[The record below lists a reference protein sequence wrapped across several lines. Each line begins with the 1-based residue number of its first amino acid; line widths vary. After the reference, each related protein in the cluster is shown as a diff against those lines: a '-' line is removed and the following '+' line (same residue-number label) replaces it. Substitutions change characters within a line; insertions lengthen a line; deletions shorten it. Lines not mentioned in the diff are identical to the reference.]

1 MRIGPL
7 FLYRAAMNLN
17 EKEARLHLM
26 DMVDHSR
33 KKLEDVRQARRRLLD
48 RTKGSEWFPSQERT
62 PINQMAQ
69 QEWALV
75 QHLAGGDPK
84 ALVLPGGQG
93 MEAAAYEQ
101 TLAINAVAQR
111 LNLRRKF
118 RRLVQDALYGVG
130 ICRIGMVRG
139 RNVPIREI
147 APELDEEGEVGI
159 GQLEVQVISLE
170 SWVHDCQADCIE
182 EREFCGH
189 AYWVDKEDI
198 QQYLPGVKTADLELE
213 EKRWIDEHGHE
224 MAGAISRGVD
234 GEGQKGFRDKYW
246 LWDLWVPKENQIVT
260 TPVNGTGEIAHVRP
274 WASRPG
280 GPYLFL
286 YYREL
291 PDQSIP
297 ISIQADLAL
306 VHDSLNST
314 FRKLIDQTR
323 EAKTVLGFKPGH
335 EGDAENVRDASSRQI
350 VQMRDPQSVQ
360 EFNFNGPDQS
370 LLGML
375 LQTRELAS
383 IIGGNTDVL
392 AGLGVQAPT
401 ATQEQMVTAT
411 AGGKV
416 RLHEVDTA
424 DFYVEVFEAIR
435 WYLYHEQMEPIP
447 IVGQVEGTDIR
458 FFQTFNA
465 AKAQAMPG
473 RFNSFLLKIEPYT
486 GIYRSPQQRFES
498 LLMLWERLIMP
509 GVQLGVL
516 DKTPDLERLL
526 ELAAQYLDMP
536 EVRALLREVAPE
548 EQEMLAEGSA
558 RQSPTTTRNYVRRSA
573 PGPTRSGNAMQALQ
587 MMGARGNGQA

>member
-1 MRIGPL
+1 MDFNDREN
-7 FLYRAAMNLN
+7 RR
-17 EKEARLHLM
+17 KLM
-26 DMVDHSR
+26 DMVDYSR
-33 KKLEDVRQARRRLLD
+33 SKLDDVRKARRDLLE
-48 RTKGSEWFPSQERT
+48 RANGSEWFPSEEKT
-62 PINQMAQ
+62 PLNQLAM

-84 ALVLPGGQG
+84 ALVVPGGPG
-93 MEAAAYEQ
+93 MEAVAYEQ
-101 TLAINAVAQR
+101 TLAVNKVAQR
-111 LNLRRKF
+111 VNLRRKF
-118 RRLVQDALYGVG
+118 RRLVQDALYGIG
-130 ICRIGMVRG
+130 ICRIGMVRD
-139 RNVPIREI
+139 RNIPVREV

-159 GQLEVQVISLE
+159 GRLEVQVISLE
-170 SWVHDCQADCIE
+170 SWVHDCQADCLE
-182 EREFCGH
+182 EREYCGH
-189 AYWVDKEDI
+189 AYWVSKEDI
-198 QQYLPGVKTADLELE
+198 EAYLPGVKREDLEAE

-234 GEGQKGFRDKYW
+234 GDGQTGLRDRYW
-246 LWDLWVPKENQIVT
+246 LWDLWVPRENVIIT

-274 WASRPG
+274 WKSRPG

-335 EGDAENVRDASSRQI
+335 EGDAENIRDASSRQI
-350 VQMRDPQSVQ
+350 VQMRDPTSVA

-392 AGLGVQAPT
+392 SGLGAQAPT
-401 ATQEQMVTAT
+401 ATQEQMVSQT

-416 RLHEVDTA
+416 MLHEVDTA
-424 DFYVEVFEAIR
+424 DFQVEVFEAIR
-435 WYLYHEQMEPIP
+435 WYIYHEQQEPIP

-458 FFQTFNA
+458 FMQTFNA
-465 AKAQAMPG
+465 EKAAALPG
-473 RFNSFLLKIEPYT
+473 TFDSFQLQIEPYT
-486 GIYRSPQQRFES
+486 GIYRSPEQRFQT
-498 LLMLWERLIMP
+498 LLNLWERLIMP
-509 GVQLGVL
+509 AVQLGVT
-516 DKTPDLERLL
+516 DATPDMNRLI
-526 ELAAQYLDMP
+526 ELAAQYLDLP
-536 EVRALLREVAPE
+536 EIIGLLRPVSPE
-548 EQEMLAEGSA
+548 EQQMLSAGEA

-573 PGPTRSGNAMQALQ
+573 PGPTRSGNAMAALQ
-587 MMGARGNGQA
+587 MMGQNNGS

>member
-1 MRIGPL
+1 
-7 FLYRAAMNLN
+7 MNLN
-17 EKEARLHLM
+17 DKKDRLHLM

-33 KKLEDVRQARRRLLD
+33 TKLDDVREARRKLLN
-48 RTKGSEWFPSQERT
+48 RTKGSEWFPSDERT

-84 ALVLPGGQG
+84 ALVLPGGPG
-93 MEAAAYEQ
+93 MEATAYEQ
-101 TLAINAVAQR
+101 TLAVNAVAQR

-118 RRLVQDALYGVG
+118 RRLVQDALYGIG
-130 ICRIGMVRG
+130 ICRIGMVRSK
-139 RNVPIREI
+139 NIPIREI
-147 APELDEEGEVGI
+147 APELDEEGEIGI
-159 GQLEVQVISLE
+159 GRLEVQVISLE
-170 SWVHDCQADCIE
+170 AWVHDCQADCLE

-189 AYWVDKEDI
+189 AYWVAKEDI
-198 QQYLPGVKTADLELE
+198 EEYLPGVKPTDLELE

-234 GEGQKGFRDKYW
+234 GEGQDGFRDQYW
-246 LWDLWVPKENQIVT
+246 LWDLWVPRENVLVT

-274 WASRPG
+274 WRSRPG

-291 PDQSIP
+291 PDQAIP
-297 ISIQADLAL
+297 IAIQADLAL

-335 EGDAENVRDASSRQI
+335 EGDAENVRDARSRQI
-350 VQMRDPQSVQ
+350 VQMRDPSSVQ
-360 EFNFNGPDQS
+360 EFNFNGPDQA

-392 AGLGVQAPT
+392 SGLGAQAPT
-401 ATQEQMVTAT
+401 ATQEQMVSET

-416 RLHEVDTA
+416 ALHEVDTA
-424 DFYVEVFEAIR
+424 DFQVEVFEAIR
-435 WYLYHEQMEPIP
+435 WYLYHEQIEPIP

-458 FFQTFNA
+458 FPQTFNA
-465 AKAQAMPG
+465 EKAAAMPG
-473 RFNSFLLKIEPYT
+473 EFNSFLLKIEPYT
-486 GIYRSPQQRFES
+486 GIYRAPEQRFQS
-498 LLMLWERLIMP
+498 LLALWERLIMP
-509 GVQLGVL
+509 GVQLGIT
-516 DKTPDLERLL
+516 DKTPDMDGLL
-526 ELAAQYLDMP
+526 AIAAQYLDMP
-536 EVRALLREVAPE
+536 EVLRLLRAVAPE
-548 EQEMLAEGSA
+548 EQEMLMQGEA
-558 RQSPTTTRNYVRRSA
+558 RQAPTTTRNYVRRSA
-573 PGPTRSGNAMQALQ
+573 PGPTRSGNAMTALQ
-587 MMGARGNGQA
+587 MMGAGNGQT

>member
-1 MRIGPL
+1 
-7 FLYRAAMNLN
+7 MNLN
-17 EKEARLHLM
+17 DKQDRRHLL

-33 KKLEDVRQARRRLLD
+33 TKLEDVREARRRLLD
-48 RTKGSEWFPSQERT
+48 RAKGSEWFPSKERT
-62 PINQMAQ
+62 PINQLAQ

-84 ALVLPGGQG
+84 ALVLPGGSG

-118 RRLVQDALYGVG
+118 RRLVQDALYGIG
-130 ICRIGMVRG
+130 IVRIGMVRG
-139 RNVPIREI
+139 RNVPIQEI

-159 GQLEVQVISLE
+159 GQLELQIISLE
-170 SWVHDCQADCIE
+170 SWVHDCQADCLE

-198 QQYLPGVKTADLELE
+198 GEYLPGVKAADIEVG

-234 GEGQKGFRDKYW
+234 GEGQAGFRDKYW
-246 LWDLWVPKENQIVT
+246 LWDLWVPKENVIVT
-260 TPVNGTGEIAHVRP
+260 TPVDGTGENAHVRP
-274 WASRPG
+274 WRSRPG

-291 PDQSIP
+291 PDQAIP

-314 FRKLIDQTR
+314 FRKLIDQTAA
-323 EAKTVLGFKPGH
+323 AKTVLGYKPGH
-335 EGDAENVRDASSRQI
+335 EGDAENIRDASSRQI
-350 VQMRDPQSVQ
+350 VQMRDPTSVQ
-360 EFNFNGPDQS
+360 EFNFNGPDQAM
-370 LLGML
+370 LGFF
-375 LQTRELAS
+375 LQEREIAS

-401 ATQEQMVTAT
+401 ATQEKMVSET

-416 RLHEVDTA
+416 ALHEVDTA
-424 DFYVEVFEAIR
+424 DFQMEVFEAIR
-435 WYLYHEQMEPIP
+435 WYLYHEQQEPID
-447 IVGQVEGTDIR
+447 IVGEIEGTDIR
-458 FFQTFNA
+458 FAQTFSA
-465 AKAQAMPG
+465 SKAQAMPG
-473 RFNSFLLKIEPYT
+473 SFGSFQLKIEPYT
-486 GIYRSPQQRFES
+486 GTYRSPEQRFQS

-509 GVQLGVL
+509 GVSLGVL
-516 DKTPDLERLL
+516 DGTPDMGRLL
-526 ELAAQYLDMP
+526 EIAAQYLDMP
-536 EVRALLREVAPE
+536 EVRSLVRPVSPE
-548 EQEMLAEGSA
+548 EQEMASGGEA
-558 RQSPTTTRNYVRRSA
+558 RQSPTTTRNYVRHSA

-587 MMGARGNGQA
+587 MMGAGSNGS

>member
-1 MRIGPL
+1 MDFNDKKDR
-7 FLYRAAMNLN
+7 R
-17 EKEARLHLM
+17 HLM

-33 KKLEDVRQARRRLLD
+33 KKLEVVRESRRRLLD
-48 RTKGSEWFPSQERT
+48 RAKGSEWFPSDERV
-62 PINQMAQ
+62 PLNQMAQ

-75 QHLAGGDPK
+75 QHLAGGSPK
-84 ALVLPGGQG
+84 ALVLPGGMG
-93 MEAAAYEQ
+93 MEAAAYQQ
-101 TLAINAVAQR
+101 TLAVNAVAER

-118 RRLVQDALYGVG
+118 RRLVQDALYGIG
-130 ICRIGMVRG
+130 ICRMGMIRD
-139 RNVPIREI
+139 RNIPIREI
-147 APELDEEGEVGI
+147 APELDEEGEIGI
-159 GQLEVQVISLE
+159 GRLELQVISLE
-170 SWVHDCQADCIE
+170 SWVHDCQADCLE

-189 AYWVDKEDI
+189 AYWVDRDDI
-198 QQYLPGVKTADLELE
+198 EAYLPGVKAADLQSD

-234 GEGQKGFRDKYW
+234 GEGQNEFRHKYW
-246 LWDLWVPKENQIVT
+246 LWDLWVPRENVIIT
-260 TPVNGTGEIAHVRP
+260 TPVNGTGEFANVLP
-274 WASRPG
+274 WRSRPG

-291 PDQSIP
+291 PDQAIP

-350 VQMRDPQSVQ
+350 VQMRDPSSVQ

-392 AGLGVQAPT
+392 AGLGAQAPT
-401 ATQEQMVTAT
+401 ATQEQMVSQT

-424 DFYVEVFEAIR
+424 DFQVEVFEAIR
-435 WYLYHEQMEPIP
+435 WYLYHEQIDPIP
-447 IVGQVEGTDIR
+447 IVAQVDGTNIR
-458 FFQTFNA
+458 LQHTFNS
-465 AKAQAMPG
+465 AKAQTMPG
-473 RFNSFLLKIEPYT
+473 EFNSFQMKIEPYT
-486 GIYRSPQQRFES
+486 GIYRSPEQRFQS

-509 GVQLGVL
+509 GVQLGIL
-516 DKTPDLERLL
+516 DQTPDMNQMLEI
-526 ELAAQYLDMP
+526 AAQYLDMP
-536 EVRALLREVAPE
+536 EVRSLLRAVMPE
-548 EQEMLAEGSA
+548 EQEMMSSDSA

-573 PGPTRSGNAMQALQ
+573 PGPTRSGMAMQALQ
-587 MMGARGNGQA
+587 MMGNRNGS